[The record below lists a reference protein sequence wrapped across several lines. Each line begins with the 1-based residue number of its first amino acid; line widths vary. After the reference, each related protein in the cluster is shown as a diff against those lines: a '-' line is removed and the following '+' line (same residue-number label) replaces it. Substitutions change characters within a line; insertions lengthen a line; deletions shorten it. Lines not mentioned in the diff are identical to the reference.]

1 LIEAAGLT
9 KRFGGR
15 PAIED
20 VSLRVEP
27 GEVVGFLGPNGAG
40 KTTTMRI
47 LLSTLR
53 ADAGTSSVTRPVGYL
68 PETFAAYDSL
78 SVRSYLSFMARLK
91 RTTRGA
97 RGAAPSEAGGADDVD
112 DAMTRAGIA
121 DLARR
126 PIGRLSKGQR
136 QRVGLAQALLG
147 SPRAY
152 VLDEP
157 TIGLD
162 PAQIVDTRRVIR
174 GLREHAAVLLSTHLL
189 TEAAEICDRVVVIV
203 RGRVVAE
210 ERPAQAPDLEERF
223 LRLVGESELQ

>member
-1 LIEAAGLT
+1 MIEAVGLT

-15 PAIED
+15 SAISD
-20 VSLRVEP
+20 VSFQVQP

-53 ADAGTSSVTRPVGYL
+53 PDEGSATVSRPVGYL
-68 PETFAAYDSL
+68 PETFAAYDAL
-78 SVRSYLSFMARLK
+78 SVRSYLAFIAKMK
-91 RTTRGA
+91 
-97 RGAAPSEAGGADDVD
+97 DVD
-112 DAMTRAGIA
+112 GPDEAMERAGVA
-121 DLARR
+121 GLANR
-126 PIGRLSKGQR
+126 PVGRLSKGQR

-152 VLDEP
+152 ILDEP

-162 PAQIVDTRRVIR
+162 PKQIVQTRKTIR
-174 GLREHAAVLLSTHLL
+174 ELRTDAAVLLSTHLL
-189 TEAAEICDRVVVIV
+189 GEAAEICDRVVVIV
-203 RGRVVAE
+203 KGRVVAE
-210 ERPAQAPDLEERF
+210 ERPAEAPDLEQRF